1 MKDRNVSGFS
11 LVELLVA
18 VALLVGVFAI
28 IFPQYISLTRH
39 SAVTRKMI
47 KTQADA
53 YNNLEQMFKDIASA
67 GFGLPAVSDNLPS
80 GATSCLRTPDKAIK
94 ITADNNGSV
103 TIIIRSTAAGD
114 KKEVGAWG
122 VVSVDSNSEV
132 TLSYSSMG
140 FKKDDYLMILDTAR

>member
-53 YNNLEQMFKDIASA
+53 YNITSTRTYAAYRIA
-67 GFGLPAVSDNLPS
+67 G
-80 GATSCLRTPDKAIK
+80 RQ
-94 ITADNNGSV
+94 
-103 TIIIRSTAAGD
+103 
-114 KKEVGAWG
+114 G
-122 VVSVDSNSEV
+122 VHFQ
-132 TLSYSSMG
+132 YFSSIV
-140 FKKDDYLMILDTAR
+140 FV